1 MGRMMIC
8 TGRYAETPYYVNSV
22 CMNVYCVEELCYLFA
37 LNPFI
42 ITADFMDASL
52 INWLRDECGL
62 DKLSDS
68 LAAMLKKGCALG
80 EFINTFLDYVNY
92 CDEDERKIIDET
104 IKSNSGITEYE
115 RKKHQAD
122 YLLRNA
128 MYEAAVEEYEAL
140 LENLPDAE
148 SALRPV
154 IMHNMGFA
162 YANLFMFD
170 VAAKYYKRSYEMTG
184 LIDTGLQYLAS
195 LRMYMPE
202 EKYLGFIAK
211 NSEYYDASLALEAR
225 MKKADGNFEASR
237 ENTMLS
243 ALQIYK
249 DEGNVASFYDQIDKI
264 ILRLKDDYLKMV
276 TD

>member
-68 LAAMLKKGCALG
+68 LAAMLKKGSALG